1 MAHDAAMAGI
11 ARSKGRRPLGALV
24 RRALGPSFGRRGF
37 AHAEI
42 LTRWPAIVGE
52 ELARN
57 SCPERLIAPRGSAGG
72 TLRIR
77 VEGGFATELQHLESE
92 VVERVNTYFGYSAVA
107 RLALIQGPLPVS
119 DSAPRRAVRALQA
132 GETAALERALAGTA
146 DDRLRAALA
155 ALGRSVIAREPAAEA
170 SSTLRPR
177 QPRPPSAP

>member
-11 ARSKGRRPLGALV
+11 ARSKGRRPLGMLV

-57 SCPERLIAPRGSAGG
+57 SCPERLIASRGGAGG

-77 VEGGFATELQHLESE
+77 VEGGYALELQHLEPE
-92 VVERVNTYFGYSAVA
+92 VIQRVNTYFGFSAVA
-107 RLALIQGPLPVS
+107 RLALIQGPLPVP
-119 DSAPRRAVRALQA
+119 DSIPRREARVLEA
-132 GETAALERALAGTA
+132 GETARLERALAATE
-146 DDRLRAALA
+146 DDRLRASLA
-155 ALGRSVIAREPAAEA
+155 ALGRGVIGRARAAEESA
-170 SSTLRPR
+170 APGP
-177 QPRPPSAP
+177 PRPPPAP